1 MTINDVLFF
10 DTETTGIPDRA
21 AKWDV
26 DFMEYPHI
34 VQIAWMIGEH
44 AESHIIR
51 PDGWEIP
58 DETVDVHGITT
69 EYAMEY
75 GEPFVFVMDRFVA
88 FASKAGLLCG
98 HNIHF
103 DTGIVKANILRE
115 LGHEYYS
122 ANDVEQALFKGKRI
136 DTMRSTMKWVDARNS
151 WGKLK
156 FPNLSELYSRCFP
169 GETFPAHDALA
180 DTKAV
185 ARCLPVILELGLVEL
200 KVKEYP
206 EEKQNNPVSAFAK
219 IADAASDAAKIAA
232 DSAKKFGLMPE
243 KAGNGANLPANGEN
257 DKYPVRSEQGRQIEN
272 PAKIGEQI
280 EKMADAVKVTA
291 SEIHNAAE
299 TIKEFT
305 KVAKDVKDMLDQ
317 NNF

>member
-1 MTINDVLFF
+1 MNINDVLFF
-10 DTETTGIPDRA
+10 DTETTGIPDRS

-26 DFMEYPHI
+26 DFNEYPRI

-58 DETVDVHGITT
+58 DDTVEIHGITT
-69 EYAMEY
+69 EYAMEH
-75 GEPFVFVMDRFVA
+75 GEPFVSVIARFLD
-88 FASKAGLLCG
+88 FAANAGLLCG

-115 LGHEYYS
+115 LGREFYN
-122 ANDVEQALFKGKRI
+122 ANDVEQSLYKGKRI

-156 FPNLSELYSRCFP
+156 FPNLGELYARCFP

-185 ARCLPVILELGLVEL
+185 ARCLPVILKLGLVEL

-206 EEKQNNPVSAFAK
+206 DNPGDISEPIKQATKAVENL
-219 IADAASDAAKIAA
+219 DAAARIAA
-232 DSAKKFGLMPE
+232 DAAKKFGAAPE
-243 KAGNGANLPANGEN
+243 TAGNGPILDAKQKDDKLPIQPA
-257 DKYPVRSEQGRQIEN
+257 KAPQIEN
-272 PAKIGEQI
+272 SKKIT
-280 EKMADAVKVTA
+280 DV
-291 SEIHNAAE
+291 AAE
-299 TIKEFT
+299 L
-305 KVAKDVKDMLDQ
+305 LDQ
-317 NNF
+317 NDF

>member
-26 DFMEYPHI
+26 DFMEYPRI

-58 DETVDVHGITT
+58 DDTVEIHGITT
-69 EYAMEY
+69 EYAMEH
-75 GEPFVFVMDRFVA
+75 GEPFVSVIARFLD
-88 FASKAGLLCG
+88 FATNAGLLCG

-115 LGHEYYS
+115 LGREFYN

-156 FPNLSELYSRCFP
+156 FPNLGELYARCFP

-206 EEKQNNPVSAFAK
+206 EETAEQAK
-219 IADAASDAAKIAA
+219 PTDSAAKIAA
-232 DSAKKFGLMPE
+232 DAAKKFGAAPE
-243 KAGNGANLPANGEN
+243 TAGNGPILVANEKDDKLPIQPA
-257 DKYPVRSEQGRQIEN
+257 KAPQIEN
-272 PAKIGEQI
+272 LKKIT
-280 EKMADAVKVTA
+280 DA
-291 SEIHNAAE
+291 AAE
-299 TIKEFT
+299 L
-305 KVAKDVKDMLDQ
+305 LDQ
-317 NNF
+317 NDF

>member
-1 MTINDVLFF
+1 MNINDVLFF
-10 DTETTGIPDRA
+10 DTETTGIPDRS

-26 DFMEYPHI
+26 DFNEYPRI

-58 DETVDVHGITT
+58 DDTVEIHGITT
-69 EYAMEY
+69 EYAMEH
-75 GEPFVFVMDRFVA
+75 GEPFVSVIARFLD
-88 FASKAGLLCG
+88 FATNAGLLCG

-115 LGHEYYS
+115 LGREFYN
-122 ANDVEQALFKGKRI
+122 ANDVEQALYKGKRI

-156 FPNLSELYSRCFP
+156 FPNLGELYARCFP

-206 EEKQNNPVSAFAK
+206 EETAEQAK
-219 IADAASDAAKIAA
+219 PTDSAAKIAA
-232 DSAKKFGLMPE
+232 DAAKKFGASPE
-243 KAGNGANLPANGEN
+243 TAGNGPILDANEKDDKLPIQPA
-257 DKYPVRSEQGRQIEN
+257 KAPQIEN
-272 PAKIGEQI
+272 LKKIT
-280 EKMADAVKVTA
+280 DA
-291 SEIHNAAE
+291 AAE
-299 TIKEFT
+299 LLE
-305 KVAKDVKDMLDQ
+305 Q
-317 NNF
+317 NDF